1 MKKIILLLLIITILA
16 GCTGIA
22 SNTTYKQAQG
32 TVILDDQEYTMAVG
46 EFEWREE
53 DFQFRKISNAE
64 IHEQTEEFDTL
75 QGEQGGK
82 LKIKIDQNPSSI
94 SIHQLSED
102 HSRAIVELK
111 DNEMTLPRKAGYYI
125 YEVNVVWDHGR
136 ATYLFD
142 VSIE

>member
-1 MKKIILLLLIITILA
+1 M
-16 GCTGIA
+16 
-22 SNTTYKQAQG
+22 
-32 TVILDDQEYTMAVG
+32 
-46 EFEWREE
+46 
-53 DFQFRKISNAE
+53 
-64 IHEQTEEFDTL
+64 